1 LFRLYLPPNPLP
13 GAEFLSD
20 KNMSMTEVLAEL
32 SAQENSRESDLEEAR
47 SIQELMLP
55 AEALRTPQVTVAHAF
70 KPAAEV
76 GGDFLDYFSLA
87 DETVGVYLGDV
98 CGKGLPAALY
108 AALAVGTLRGV
119 HKTGQSPASV
129 LATLNRRLTIRGIPR
144 RYATMQYALCDPRS
158 GAMQIASAGMSGPLH
173 VSPSGCREL
182 QLSGLPPGMFPNTT
196 YETHALQLQAGD
208 SMVFFSDG
216 IVEARDT
223 SGEFFGMERL
233 VELCG
238 AQGGANSAQLLE
250 RIFAAVQ
257 SFAYGREQ
265 HDDMAIVVFQF
276 TGTPG

>member
-1 LFRLYLPPNPLP
+1 
-13 GAEFLSD
+13 
-20 KNMSMTEVLAEL
+20 MSMTEVLAEL

-55 AEALRTPQVTVAHAF
+55 AEALRTPQVAVAHAF

-144 RYATMQYALCDPRS
+144 RYATIQYALCDPRS
-158 GAMQIASAGMSGPLH
+158 GAMQIASAGMSGPIH
-173 VSPSGCREL
+173 VSQSGCRAL
-182 QLSGLPPGMFPNTT
+182 QLSGLPPGMFPDAS
-196 YETHALQLQAGD
+196 YETHLMHLHAGD

-216 IVEARDT
+216 IVEAQDM
-223 SGEFFGMERL
+223 SGDFFGMQRL

-238 AQGGANSAQLLE
+238 VQSGANSAQLLE

-265 HDDMAIVVFQF
+265 HDDMAIAVFQF
-276 TGTPG
+276 TGTRG

>member
-1 LFRLYLPPNPLP
+1 VPPNPLP

-20 KNMSMTEVLAEL
+20 KIMSMTEVLAEL
-32 SAQENSRESDLEEAR
+32 SAQEDSRESDLEEAR
-47 SIQELMLP
+47 NIQELMLP
-55 AEALRTPQVTVAHAF
+55 AETLRTPQVTVAHAF

-144 RYATMQYALCDPRS
+144 RYATMQYAVCDPRS

-182 QLSGLPPGMFPNTT
+182 QLSGLPPGMFPHAT
-196 YETHALQLQAGD
+196 YETFSVQLQAGD

-216 IVEARDT
+216 VVEARDA
-223 SGEFFGMERL
+223 SGDFFGLERL
-233 VELCG
+233 AAVC
-238 AQGGANSAQLLE
+238 AAVSGANAKELLDGVFVAAQN
-250 RIFAAVQ
+250 FANGCA
-257 SFAYGREQ
+257 Q
-265 HDDMAIVVFQF
+265 HDDMAIAVFEF
-276 TGTPG
+276 TGTHG